1 MASSQFQASTIQPI
15 YPVKMFPVSFRL
27 VKDSSAIPHAGGMR
41 ERQGTIYLAPNDMYI
56 FGRSGWVRWDPKD
69 TLHLTVAG
77 DECMIAP
84 CPINGI
90 RLLAND
96 TSYPHYLT
104 SMEVE
109 FRRIGF
115 QHPPTNADILWLM
128 GMQFSNPK
136 SKSQDL
142 EKQGEGVIGRAQK
155 PPAEDAVPMQEAAED
170 AKPIAEWVPFL
181 DQITCPPDTKVI
193 DWESLDIRTYAPWFS
208 KVDCDAVEYMS
219 KAVSATEYQYGHG
232 WTMLVELKYDGD
244 KGSLAQLIDNIS
256 DSLSRGCAVLVRGWK
271 LNNPPL
277 DFTCEDIRFFHLT
290 ISQEV
295 VVQDALKHAEQ
306 QEAKGGPDMSKVFEV
321 LSRVKFIELADDENT
336 CMNLLDFPNT
346 QPEVPIFL
354 RQLSDNVNAKT
365 MTMNDVY
372 LPHSG
377 KNAGKS
383 YYGVQ
388 VVLGDVKRLRGWD
401 LLTHGGFVT
410 YPHHDAAGLCTYI
423 TVQSGSKIWGY
434 FDTPGSQDARRENLF
449 KAWDDIFADNVNLK
463 FHKYPL
469 RTIHLQR
476 GDTLI
481 QPPRANHMVYTPQN
495 GLTSGGHFLSYS
507 TMHLTEI
514 AINYDC
520 SKVPEGKQTMRGLA
534 GTNAVHPAIHRIIV
548 WMVLALPMMAKDRTR
563 TFYHRPLLAM
573 ISLIESKKGKY
584 KSAEDADHMPAMDE
598 RDNMR
603 KEIANESE
611 AAKKIILHL
620 KKALQVMDAEK
631 ELETG
636 SWWDRG
642 PVCELFNIFEKY
654 KSA

>member
-1 MASSQFQASTIQPI
+1 M
-15 YPVKMFPVSFRL
+15 
-27 VKDSSAIPHAGGMR
+27 
-41 ERQGTIYLAPNDMYI
+41 DMD
-56 FGRSGWVRWDPKD
+56 R
-69 TLHLTVAG
+69 
-77 DECMIAP
+77 
-84 CPINGI
+84 
-90 RLLAND
+90 
-96 TSYPHYLT
+96 
-104 SMEVE
+104 
-109 FRRIGF
+109 
-115 QHPPTNADILWLM
+115 
-128 GMQFSNPK
+128 
-136 SKSQDL
+136 
-142 EKQGEGVIGRAQK
+142 
-155 PPAEDAVPMQEAAED
+155 
-170 AKPIAEWVPFL
+170 
-181 DQITCPPDTKVI
+181 
-193 DWESLDIRTYAPWFS
+193 
-208 KVDCDAVEYMS
+208 
-219 KAVSATEYQYGHG
+219 
-232 WTMLVELKYDGD
+232 TMLVELKYDGD
-244 KGSLAQLIDNIS
+244 KGSLAQLIANIS

-271 LNNPPL
+271 PNNPPL
-277 DFTCEDIRFFHLT
+277 DFTCEDIRFFRPT

-295 VVQDALKHAEQ
+295 VVQDALKRAEQ

-321 LSRVKFIELADDENT
+321 LSGVKFIELADDENT

-365 MTMNDVY
+365 MTMNDVH

-377 KNAGKS
+377 KNVGKS

-388 VVLGDVKRLRGWD
+388 AVLGDVERLRGWD

-434 FDTPGSQDARRENLF
+434 FDTPGSQDASRENLF

-463 FHKYPL
+463 FRKYPL
-469 RTIHLQR
+469 GTVHLQH
-476 GDTLI
+476 GDTLKDF
-481 QPPRANHMVYTPQN
+481 PPP
-495 GLTSGGHFLSYS
+495 G
-507 TMHLTEI
+507 
-514 AINYDC
+514 
-520 SKVPEGKQTMRGLA
+520 
-534 GTNAVHPAIHRIIV
+534 
-548 WMVLALPMMAKDRTR
+548 
-563 TFYHRPLLAM
+563 TFYRRPLLAM

-620 KKALQVMDAEK
+620 KKALQVTDAER

-642 PVCELFNIFEKY
+642 SVCELFDIFEKY